1 MPENKK
7 RESDERSLENYLYTA
22 DKLRMNSLVADMMHA
37 ATTSL
42 ENSISAIASFDLE
55 AMEKVIAADDA
66 IDELK
71 EQIDQEC
78 LYSIAMRQPLREDL
92 RFVYA
97 VMKIITDIERVGDQA
112 VNLLLCM
119 KSYAGEWGGHGPFP
133 KIDEMKKISQQ
144 CSEMAEDFLTGL
156 QNEDAGVLGVIN
168 RKHIEAENLCDA
180 VLGDLMSRLS
190 SPQPAE
196 LPVEILFTVEIFR
209 YLKRITDHLV
219 NLAER
224 VYFIATGISP
234 LTLKRQMRRD
244 SSAYTS

>member
-1 MPENKK
+1 MPENK
-7 RESDERSLENYLYTA
+7 RGESDERSLENYLYTA

-42 ENSISAIASFDLE
+42 ENAIGAIADFDLQ
-55 AMEKVIAADDA
+55 AMEKVIAGDDA

-112 VNLLLCM
+112 VNILLCL
-119 KSYAGEWGGHGPFP
+119 KSYAGEYDGCGPLP
-133 KIDEMKKISQQ
+133 KVDEMKKIGRQ

-156 QNEDAGVLGVIN
+156 QNEDAEVLDRIN
-168 RKHIEAENLCDA
+168 SKHVEAENLCDRS
-180 VLGDLMSRLS
+180 LEDLMNRLS
-190 SPQPAE
+190 SPQPE
-196 LPVEILFTVEIFR
+196 TPVKILFTVEIFR

-234 LTLKRQMRRD
+234 LTLKRQMREND
-244 SSAYTS
+244 SAYTS